1 MIVGLGIDVVELDRV
16 KSAYENFGH
25 RFVSRILTQ
34 REVQLLPENPV
45 AYLASRF
52 AVKEAGVKALGTGF
66 SQGITL
72 KHLEVAKDRKGPV
85 QLIFSGPARSRFEFL
100 GGRKIHLS
108 LSHGRDT
115 AVAVVVLE
123 R

>member
-1 MIVGLGIDVVELDRV
+1 VIVGLGIDVVELDRV
-16 KSAYENFGH
+16 KTAYEKFRI

-34 REVQLLPENPV
+34 REAQLLPESPV

-52 AVKEAGVKALGTGF
+52 AAKEAGVKALGTGF

-72 KHLEVAKDRKGPV
+72 KHLEIARGKSGPV
-85 QLIFSGPARSRFEFL
+85 RLIFTGPARDRFEFL
-100 GGRKIHLS
+100 GGRRVHLS
-108 LSHGRDT
+108 ISHGRDT
-115 AVAVVVLE
+115 AVAVVILE